1 RVERSGLGYR
11 ADAKW
16 TQKVRPSAYRPAA
29 PSCFETVSEIGHFRP
44 VFGKRDRF
52 RGPARM
58 FVPRR
63 AVTPDAGYG
72 EVGVKVDLLVPNHR
86 GRPGE
91 AAMVAAR
98 NYR

>member
-1 RVERSGLGYR
+1 MFSVNVIG
-11 ADAKW
+11 
-16 TQKVRPSAYRPAA
+16 SAG
-29 PSCFETVSEIGHFRP
+29 S
-44 VFGKRDRF
+44 
-52 RGPARM
+52 ARL

-63 AVTPDAGYG
+63 AGTPDAGYG
-72 EVGVKVDLLVPNHR
+72 GVGVNVDLLVPNHR